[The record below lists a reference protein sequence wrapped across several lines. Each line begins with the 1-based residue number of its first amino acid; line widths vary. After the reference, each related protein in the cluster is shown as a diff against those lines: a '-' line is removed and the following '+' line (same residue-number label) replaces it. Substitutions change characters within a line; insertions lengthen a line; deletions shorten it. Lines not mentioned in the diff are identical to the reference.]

1 MMLRK
6 SSKDVVGQVTAV
18 GSLFDEVERLRGF
31 EGLINFSDLEGDQ
44 LAEEGAG

>member
-18 GSLFDEVERLRGF
+18 GSLFDKVERGGVV
-31 EGLINFSDLEGDQ
+31 EG
-44 LAEEGAG
+44 